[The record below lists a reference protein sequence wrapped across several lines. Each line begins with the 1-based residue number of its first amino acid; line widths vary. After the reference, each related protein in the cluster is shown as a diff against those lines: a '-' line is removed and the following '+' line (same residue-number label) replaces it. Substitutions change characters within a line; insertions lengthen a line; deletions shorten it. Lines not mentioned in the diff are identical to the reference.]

1 VTVKGDCPHEKDV
14 AKCLAKGEGVSDK
27 GLKSRV
33 LKQGRVLKH
42 HYDPL
47 DIPLHAFFFFL
58 LLITDACRAG
68 LWVTTMENDLL
79 DLLMYQNY

>member
-1 VTVKGDCPHEKDV
+1 MTAKGDCSHEKDV

-47 DIPLHAFFFFL
+47 DIPLHASFFFFAF
-58 LLITDACRAG
+58 DYRCMQSR
-68 LWVTTMENDLL
+68 
-79 DLLMYQNY
+79 LMRQYNGK

>member
-47 DIPLHAFFFFL
+47 DIPLHAFFFFAF
-58 LLITDACRAG
+58 DYRCMQSR
-68 LWVTTMENDLL
+68 
-79 DLLMYQNY
+79 LMGHYNGK